1 MDDHL
6 LPLPVATAITC
17 NTTHDLSSSDESDV
31 EVRSNFDEDIN
42 ELIDMSTY
50 LRFDTMGDG
59 EDDGESG
66 NEEFARPDP
75 HALPQSLVSYSMTS
89 SDDDDL
95 CVTSCSDLPPV
106 SSSSLLA
113 DSGTSSVMQT
123 TTTELHSSQVKRKR
137 RQWSVTEKLYAVKMY
152 EKCKSKHNTATQIGC
167 TRFQLTSWITNHEEL
182 LKLSAQQKG
191 EHHWQIEYGHVDGH
205 LCN

>member
-31 EVRSNFDEDIN
+31 EVRSNFDEDVN

-66 NEEFARPDP
+66 NEP
-75 HALPQSLVSYSMTS
+75 
-89 SDDDDL
+89 
-95 CVTSCSDLPPV
+95 
-106 SSSSLLA
+106 
-113 DSGTSSVMQT
+113 
-123 TTTELHSSQVKRKR
+123 
-137 RQWSVTEKLYAVKMY
+137 
-152 EKCKSKHNTATQIGC
+152 
-167 TRFQLTSWITNHEEL
+167 
-182 LKLSAQQKG
+182 LSALISRRRSWTLG
-191 EHHWQIEYGHVDGH
+191 IRG
-205 LCN
+205 